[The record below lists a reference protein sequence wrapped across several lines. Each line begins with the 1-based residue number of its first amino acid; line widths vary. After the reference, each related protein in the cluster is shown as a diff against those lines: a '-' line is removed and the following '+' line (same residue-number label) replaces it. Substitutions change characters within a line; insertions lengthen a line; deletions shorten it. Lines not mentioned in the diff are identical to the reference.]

1 MSFPVQS
8 DKIVGGVAAGVGE
21 FPFLVPL
28 KSAGG
33 FQFCGGSIVNE
44 KFILTAAHCV
54 DGDNSGLNIVAGDYC
69 KNSDEEGEQ
78 KIDVVKVTLHPDW
91 DTNTNVGDIALL
103 ELASPLDLS
112 VANAGAIQLDTDGS
126 CSQGTLT
133 VAGWGTT
140 SSGGSTSQYPQKVN
154 VDYVSN
160 ADCEAQ
166 YGTGEIT
173 DGMMCAASPG
183 SDSCQGDSGGP
194 LFNMECGGQTKLV
207 GVVSWGNG
215 CALPDYAGVYTRVS
229 VYVDWINDIIA
240 GGTGAGC

>member
-1 MSFPVQS
+1 MFTIIHQNVAVMSARHTVHF
-8 DKIVGGVAAGVGE
+8 AG
-21 FPFLVPL
+21 
-28 KSAGG
+28 S
-33 FQFCGGSIVNE
+33 S
-44 KFILTAAHCV
+44 

-183 SDSCQGDSGGP
+183 SDSCQ
-194 LFNMECGGQTKLV
+194 TKLV